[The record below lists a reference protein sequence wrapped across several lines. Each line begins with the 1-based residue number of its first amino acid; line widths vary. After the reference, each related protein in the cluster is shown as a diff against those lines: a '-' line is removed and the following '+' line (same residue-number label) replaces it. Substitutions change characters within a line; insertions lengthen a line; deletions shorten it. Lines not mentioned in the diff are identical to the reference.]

1 MDMMALGRRISLAFA
16 VFFLFIGCNW
26 VFAEE
31 KAALTSTSDDRTA
44 TSLTVYNSNIGL
56 VKEKRNINLPEG
68 TTELRFMD
76 VASKIIPA
84 SVHIKSG
91 SDTFKVLEQNYEYDL
106 LTPQRLLEKQVGKEI
121 RLYYKSPYT
130 DKEETVTATLLS
142 YSGEPIFKIGN
153 EITIGLQGKSM
164 FMKMPENLVS
174 RPALVLLV
182 SSKKLKQE
190 MEVSYLTEDIGWKA
204 DYVFTVN
211 EKEDRLDISG
221 WVTVDNRSGA
231 AYKDA
236 KLVLIAGD
244 INRVRE
250 EPRAR
255 RAIAEFKAAAAAP
268 QFKEEGI
275 FEYYQYTL
283 ERPATI
289 KNNQAKQISFLSAAD
304 VPVKKEYVLRGENH
318 YYFSRYP
325 ERVPAQKV
333 GVQLEVTN
341 EQKNNLGIPLP
352 RGTVRAYKTDSAGS
366 LQFIGESQTDHT
378 PKGEKIKVRVGDSFD
393 IVAGR
398 KQTDW
403 KKISS
408 DVTESAYEVSL
419 RNHKKETVVVK
430 VIEPVPGDWTIINS
444 SHEYVKTEASAV
456 EFSVPVLADSEAK
469 LIYKVRIRQ

>member
-1 MDMMALGRRISLAFA
+1 MDMTALGRRVSLAFA
-16 VFFLFIGCNW
+16 VFFLFISCNGA
-26 VFAEE
+26 FAEE
-31 KAALTSTSDDRTA
+31 KAVLISTSDDQSA
-44 TSLTVYNSNIGL
+44 TSLTVYNANIGL
-56 VKEKRNINLPEG
+56 VKEKRNVNLQEG

-84 SVHIKSG
+84 SVYIKSSG
-91 SDTFKVLEQNYEYDL
+91 RDFKVLEQNYEYDL
-106 LTPQRLLEKQVGKEI
+106 MTPQRLLEKQIGKEV

-130 DKEETVTATLLS
+130 DKEETVNATLLS

-153 EITIGLQGKSM
+153 EITIGLQGKSI
-164 FMKMPENLVS
+164 FMKMPENLTS
-174 RPALVLLV
+174 RPALVWLV
-182 SSKKLKQE
+182 SGKKSKQE
-190 MEVSYLTEDIGWKA
+190 IEVSYLTEDLSWKA

-221 WVTVDNRSGA
+221 WVTVDNRSGV

-236 KLVLIAGD
+236 KFVLIAGD

-250 EPRAR
+250 EPRTR
-255 RAIAEFKAAAAAP
+255 RVMAAQAPAAVP
-268 QFKEEGI
+268 QFKEEGV

-289 KNNQAKQISFLSAAD
+289 KNNQSKQISFLSAAD
-304 VPVKKEYVLRGENH
+304 VPVKKEYVFRGESY
-318 YYFSRYP
+318 YYFNRYP

-352 RGTVRAYKTDSAGS
+352 RGGVRAYKTDSSGS

-408 DVTESAYEVSL
+408 DVTESAYEISL

-444 SHEYVKTEASAV
+444 SHEYAKTEASAV

-469 LIYKVRIRQ
+469 LLYKVRIKQ